1 MRAQR
6 GFGLVE
12 MMVAT
17 TIGLFLILGLGAVFF
32 SMRQT
37 SIARQGL
44 SDLQNSERMA
54 MTFLGAGIQG
64 AGFYPAFPFGSASP
78 PPSPIT
84 GTGNGVG
91 YGVASPVG
99 TDTLS
104 VSFVTPL
111 SGTPGAVIQ
120 GCSPSLTPST
130 PPLPYTDIFSIKPS
144 VSVPGVSDLVCN
156 ENNGPD
162 IHLVAGVQGMSVLYG
177 VDTTNSGSVTSYLP
191 ASSVT
196 ATQWI
201 ANNPRVIRT
210 VSITLQFTNPLAG
223 QTGQPAT
230 VSFTRTI
237 PYLNGL

>member
-17 TIGLFLILGLGAVFF
+17 TIGLFLILGLGAIFF

-54 MTFLGAGIQG
+54 MTFLGASIQG
-64 AGFYPAFPFGSASP
+64 AGFYPNQFSTTAVTQFPIAGSFLAGQS
-78 PPSPIT
+78 IL
-84 GTGNGVG
+84 GTGSG
-91 YGVASPVG
+91 VG

-104 VSFVTPL
+104 VRFKTPL
-111 SGTPGAVIQ
+111 AGDPASIQ
-120 GCSPSLTPST
+120 GCSTGMVANTL
-130 PPLPYTDIFSIKPS
+130 YTDAFS
-144 VSVPGVSDLVCN
+144 VSGGNLVCT
-156 ENNGPD
+156 ENGTA
-162 IHLVAGVQGMSVLYG
+162 ITLVAGVQGMSVLYG
-177 VDTTNSGSVTSYLP
+177 VDPTSSGSVTSYLP
-191 ASSVT
+191 ATSVT
-196 ATQWI
+196 NWALI
-201 ANNPRVIRT
+201 KT

-237 PYLNGL
+237 PYMNGL